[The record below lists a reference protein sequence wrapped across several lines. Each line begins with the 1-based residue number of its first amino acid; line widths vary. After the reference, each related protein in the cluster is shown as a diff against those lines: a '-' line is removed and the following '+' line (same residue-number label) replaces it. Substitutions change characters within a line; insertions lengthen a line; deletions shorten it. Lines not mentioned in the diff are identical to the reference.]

1 MIGSAQI
8 LLIVVI
14 VILTITLVV
23 LGVQSFLILRDLR
36 KALNKTNT
44 FLDTVKSGSSIARII
59 GAVGALVIGKKFG
72 KNFID
77 LIYQPKDE
85 KNLEEP
91 QKNKLIVK
99 VEPPQKPIRRF
110 FRRSK

>member
-1 MIGSAQI
+1 MLGQAQI
-8 LLIVVI
+8 LLVIVI
-14 VILTITLVV
+14 VILTVILVV

-36 KALNKTNT
+36 KALNRTNT
-44 FLDTVKSGSSIARII
+44 FLDTVKSGSNIAKVI
-59 GAVGALVIGKKFG
+59 GTIGALVVGKKFG

-77 LIYQPKDE
+77 LIYQSKDE
-85 KNLEEP
+85 KIPEEP

-99 VEPPQKPIRRF
+99 AEQPQKPIRRF